1 MIFSKRS
8 LIVTSIIFGSSL
20 ILYLYNRNKED
31 NDEVFVKNGR
41 IKLYKHI
48 ELVFQRF
55 KEINLNLIKM
65 FKELIIKTSA
75 IIGTS
80 SLFLLNFFLD
90 SKNGKKSYEEQCDY
104 IDIV

>member
-1 MIFSKRS
+1 
-8 LIVTSIIFGSSL
+8 
-20 ILYLYNRNKED
+20 
-31 NDEVFVKNGR
+31 
-41 IKLYKHI
+41 
-48 ELVFQRF
+48 
-55 KEINLNLIKM
+55 M

>member
-48 ELVFQRF
+48 ELVF
-55 KEINLNLIKM
+55 
-65 FKELIIKTSA
+65 
-75 IIGTS
+75 
-80 SLFLLNFFLD
+80 
-90 SKNGKKSYEEQCDY
+90 
-104 IDIV
+104 

>member
-1 MIFSKRS
+1 
-8 LIVTSIIFGSSL
+8 
-20 ILYLYNRNKED
+20 
-31 NDEVFVKNGR
+31 
-41 IKLYKHI
+41 
-48 ELVFQRF
+48 
-55 KEINLNLIKM
+55 M

-90 SKNGKKSYEEQCDY
+90 SKNEKKSYEEQVDY